1 MRNLKRALSLV
12 LALVMLVGMMAI
24 NTNAASNFA
33 DADEIV
39 NQEAVAITA
48 GMGLFAGSDGKFN
61 PKGNVTRAQMAT
73 IIVKMLRGSDFNA
86 DAFKGAANPFTDTA
100 AFEGGWAE
108 GYVNACYQMG
118 IVKGYGDGTFKP
130 GNSVTTAEAVT
141 MIINALKVD
150 AGAGEWPLTVMAK
163 ATEMKLFG
171 DLNPA
176 PATNEALIRDQLAVI
191 TLEGLQ
197 YSENGTTG
205 YKVNGLSGTFESY
218 ADALKAVM
226 LSGGS
231 MNVSDIT
238 EVMGEDTLASEVYS
252 LGVVTGFVTDN
263 QAIGADYTVVGNETF
278 DVETGLDMFGH
289 YVSVYY
295 KVPAAGEY
303 VEAYETYA
311 VVEESTTVVV
321 AEDIDSS
328 KEYKTAFGRNYEL
341 AAEVMIFDGEY
352 NETDAM
358 DGAVAYVAGSSAPKG
373 TYVIFENQVVAF
385 LQPGT
390 AVASQILAITDID
403 GEKTY
408 TLAGVDNPID
418 EADITVYGGA
428 KKEDY
433 VTYTMAGGQYV
444 LSPVDP
450 VKGTASKYATDAEGE
465 INITVNGTV
474 YPLFAADNA
483 TGLEADPSTLTLS
496 TEQYTFYLTQD
507 GKIVGWAAADGSS
520 STDVNVDDI
529 VYALGWFKLESK
541 NGNYGE
547 KVKKYYLQGVNTEGD
562 EAHVLIAVEY
572 DNNKDGTYGGEGDD
586 ATLGTV
592 PETEALREGFYIT
605 GDPENKDAKKEG
617 VKTYIRIGVKD
628 ERNAETGYLFYGL
641 NRYGSTGENNISWP
655 SSYANNHVCT
665 TACTGEDPTKHNN
678 TIVSG
683 ASSHSGNGDENSG
696 NKTTRTFFGSDVR
709 YVMIDGE
716 LGETLKTDAGDSDFK
731 WTLPGGEAMKHPML
745 FKLNDVG
752 ATEVVMIAIR
762 KDPNDLKAS
771 TSTIFVA
778 SSEPVASSADGD
790 LYTVYTA
797 SSGAKQEVVIH
808 GTDGESAPEVGFWSY
823 KVEEDGSWTQ
833 LNKTTDDQSLGYTTG
848 TLTELYFAGLFD
860 GKTVSATFAD
870 GSSVPYITGA
880 DASGAKIVDLRSEAQ
895 KSADGIS
902 TITSVEQLANL
913 AESGK
918 LVTVYIYNKGRTT
931 TGCIYVKA
939 IGNNPTGVVFLPA
952 VGASTAYTLT
962 GSTTA
967 LATTGSSDLAG
978 FVRVKNVQGSV
989 TLEQVTGDKYYDGV
1003 VATAMADGVLT
1014 TEAGDLKI
1022 GDSTV
1027 IVNLTAVDIED
1038 TDDLAAAIGSYSLTV
1053 SGVCESGKTASIIF
1067 ITGMVDEMIEDGQ
1080 YAWIDTALLATTTA
1094 GKITAKLD
1102 SKNGVAHDIY
1112 YNEVSVLDG
1121 MTEVGGAY
1129 YLINKADNGAVSLVR
1144 SCTYFQEEGDVLFL
1158 TSKASAVGKVCTA
1171 IVVDAASAAAGE
1183 TVYYVAAAKA
1193 NNNYQTGRFAV
1204 VKDTGGMTFWHSG
1217 VAKYFAGLDGKI
1229 GVHEAITAVDT
1240 TAGTFTM
1247 GAFSDG
1253 SHSDGNHCHYC
1264 NRNSNYTPNAIH
1276 NYTGSK
1282 GYIMGSYG
1290 SVACENSS
1298 LECAAIQK
1306 FTSTTAIVNLSDETI
1321 SGTTVAEKLASIKA
1335 LCDTCEVMVEVY
1347 SPDGTATVVIVRDI
1361 CPYGDECENN

>member
-12 LALVMLVGMMAI
+12 LAMVMLVGMMAI

-197 YSENGTTG
+197 YSDSGKSG
-205 YKVNGLSGTFESY
+205 YVVEGMTFVFDNMS
-218 ADALKAVM
+218 DALKAAGYDATKI
-226 LSGGS
+226 S
-231 MNVSDIT
+231 
-238 EVMGEDTLASEVYS
+238 EVVGDDTLAGDVYS
-252 LGVVTGFVTDN
+252 LSVVTGFVSDN
-263 QAIGADYTVVGNETF
+263 QATGADATMVGEEAF
-278 DVETGLDMFGH
+278 DIETGLDMIGH

-295 KVPAAGEY
+295 KAPAAGEY

-328 KEYKTAFGRNYEL
+328 KEYKTAFGRSYEL
-341 AAEVMIFDGEY
+341 AAELLILDGEY
-352 NETDAM
+352 AETDAM
-358 DGAVAYVAGSSAPKG
+358 DGAVPYTAGSSAPKG
-373 TYVIFENQVVAF
+373 TYIIYENKVIAF

-390 AVASQILAITDID
+390 AIASQILAITDFD
-403 GEKTY
+403 GEKSY

-562 EAHVLIAVEY
+562 EAHVLLAVEY
-572 DNNKDGTYGGEGDD
+572 DTNKDGTYGGDGDEV
-586 ATLGTV
+586 TLGAV
-592 PETEALREGFYIT
+592 PAEAYREGFYIT
-605 GDPENKDAKKEG
+605 SDVEDKDAKKEG
-617 VKTYIRIGVKD
+617 VKSVVRIGVKD
-628 ERNAETGYLFYGL
+628 ERNEATGYLFYGI
-641 NRYGSTGENNISWP
+641 NRYGTGGENTISWP

-665 TACTGEDPTKHNN
+665 TACAAEDPAKHNN

-683 ASSHSGNGDENSG
+683 AGNHSGSGDENSG
-696 NKTTRTFFGSDVR
+696 NKTTRTFFPSDVK
-709 YVMIDGE
+709 YVMIDGV
-716 LGETLKTDAGDSDFK
+716 LGEELKTDAGGDDFK
-731 WTLPGGEAMKHPML
+731 YTVPSGEAMTHPML
-745 FKLNDVG
+745 YKLNDVG
-752 ATEVVMIAIR
+752 ATEIVMIAIR
-762 KDPNDLKAS
+762 KDPDDLNAS

-778 SSEPVASSADGD
+778 DNTPVASGPDGD

-797 SSGAKQEVVIH
+797 STGVAQEVVIH
-808 GTDGESAPEVGFWSY
+808 GTDGESAPATGFWSY
-823 KVEEDGSWTQ
+823 KVEDDGSWTQ
-833 LNKTTDDQSLGYTTG
+833 LNRTTDDQKLGYTG
-848 TLTELYFAGLFD
+848 ELQELYFAGLFD

-880 DASGAKIVDLRSEAQ
+880 DASGTKVVDLRTEAQ

-902 TITSVEQLANL
+902 TITTVEQLGNL

-918 LVTVYIYNKGRTT
+918 LITVYVYNKGRTT

-967 LATTGSSDLAG
+967 LATTGSSSLAG
-978 FVRVKNVQGSV
+978 FVRVKNLQGAV
-989 TLEQVTGDKYYDGV
+989 ALEQVTGDKYYDGV
-1003 VATAMADGVLT
+1003 VATTMADGVLN
-1014 TEAGDLKI
+1014 TEAGDLKV

-1027 IVNLTAVDIED
+1027 IVNLTALDIENAA
-1038 TDDLAAAIGSYSLTV
+1038 DLAAAIGSYSLTV
-1053 SGVCESGKTASIIF
+1053 SSVCESGKTASILF
-1067 ITGMVDEMIEDGQ
+1067 VTGMVDEMISDGQ
-1080 YAWIDTALLATTTA
+1080 YAWIGTALLATTEA
-1094 GKITAKLD
+1094 GQVTVKLN
-1102 SKNGVAHDIY
+1102 SKDGVEHVIF
-1112 YNEVSVLDG
+1112 YNEVSVLSG
-1121 MTEVGGAY
+1121 MTEEGGAY
-1129 YLINKADNGAVSLVR
+1129 YKINKAENGAVSLVR
-1144 SCTYFQEEGDVLFL
+1144 SCTFFQEEGDVLFV
-1158 TSKASAVGKVCTA
+1158 TSKASAVGAVCTA
-1171 IVVDAASAAAGE
+1171 IVVDAASAEPGE
-1183 TVYYVAAAKA
+1183 SVYYVAAKKA
-1193 NNNYQTGRFAV
+1193 NNNYQTERFAV
-1204 VKDTGGMTFWHSG
+1204 CGDDGSFTFWQGTS
-1217 VAKYFAGLDGKI
+1217 KDNYMAGLTGKAA
-1229 GVHEAITAVDT
+1229 VHEAITAVAT
-1240 TAGTFTM
+1240 NTFTM

-1253 SHSDGNHCHYC
+1253 SHANGNSCHYC
-1264 NRNSNYTPNAIH
+1264 NQNKDYTPNAPH
-1276 NYTGSK
+1276 NYTGK

-1290 SVACENSS
+1290 GSACE
-1298 LECAAIQK
+1298 LAIRECADTQGFNAN
-1306 FTSTTAIVNLSDETI
+1306 TAIVNLSDETI
-1321 SGTTVAEKLASIKA
+1321 SGSTVAEKLASIKA
-1335 LCDTCEVMVEVY
+1335 LCDTCDVMVEVY
-1347 SPDGTATVVIVRDI
+1347 APNGTAEVVIVRDI
-1361 CPYGDECENN
+1361 CPYGDECAEH